1 MTDLS
6 RNEIVFVLNN
16 LPDWQTLVSGVPDGA
31 ETHVLDASGDALAQV
46 AALMDGR
53 SGIEALHLLCHG
65 SSGALH
71 MGSTTLE
78 RANLPRYATLLN
90 TLSKAMAEDGQW
102 LLYGCNVAQG
112 ADGRRFVQALRL
124 ATGLN
129 VAAAS
134 HKVGAQE
141 LGGSWELDDAPQAPV
156 RALAQR

>member
-1 MTDLS
+1 MSVLT

-16 LPDWQTLVSGVPDGA
+16 LPDWQTLVSGVPAGV
-31 ETHVLDASGDALAQV
+31 ETHVLDATGDALSQM
-46 AALMDGR
+46 AALLDGR

-71 MGSTTLE
+71 MGSATLE
-78 RANLPRYATLLN
+78 RANLPRYAALLN
-90 TLSKAMAEDGQW
+90 TLSNAMTEDGQW
-102 LLYGCNVAQG
+102 LIYGCNVAEG
-112 ADGRRFVQALRL
+112 ADGRHFVQALRL

-141 LGGSWELDDAPQAPV
+141 FGGSWLLDDAPQAPV
-156 RALAQR
+156 RVLAQR